1 MRALCLCC
9 VRLSHPSSGPKA
21 YLATA
26 DIFNKGSTK
35 LHKDMT
41 SAINVMPVSSAGPG
55 RGGAQWI
62 IVPLDQVA
70 RLTEFLLARRKELRL
85 VAGANPILDQRVFIT
100 ADMLRDIRGSG
111 IKVFSFTQCQN
122 EAVYIPA
129 GLPHQVCPLRR
140 VPCMISYRRRSA
152 TSRLASRSRPTF
164 CPWTRWRQLFGWLMS
179 SPWTTFRIHSI
190 RTRCCGTPGCR

>member
-85 VAGANPILDQRVFIT
+85 VAGENPILDQRVFIT
-100 ADMLRDIRGSG
+100 ADMLHDIRGCG

-129 GLPHQVCPLRR
+129 GLPHQVCPLCG
-140 VPCMISYRRRSA
+140 VPWVTAYRRRSV
-152 TSRLASRSRPTF
+152 TWRLASRSRPTF
-164 CPWTRWRQLFGWLMS
+164 CPSTRWRQLFR
-179 SPWTTFRIHSI
+179 SPMTFP
-190 RTRCCGTPGCR
+190 RTAFRMH